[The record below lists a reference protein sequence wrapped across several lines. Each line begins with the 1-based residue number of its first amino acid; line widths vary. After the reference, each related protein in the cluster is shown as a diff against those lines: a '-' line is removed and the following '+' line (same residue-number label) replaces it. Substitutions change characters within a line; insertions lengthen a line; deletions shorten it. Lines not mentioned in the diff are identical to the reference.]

1 MSREMNN
8 EETCIELI
16 KRWQDQLVA
25 GFVQHSLE
33 AARRIR
39 VFNVCQNCGHVEQL
53 YIDDREMAEKE
64 NAIDAADSYLRF
76 LLNEHLNSEHRAIL

>member
-8 EETCIELI
+8 EETCVELI

-33 AARRIR
+33 VVNRIR

-53 YIDDREMAEKE
+53 YIDDRELAERE
-64 NAIDAADSYLRF
+64 NAIEQADSYLRYQ
-76 LLNEHLNSEHRAIL
+76 LNEHLNSEHKAMI

>member
-33 AARRIR
+33 AARQIR

-76 LLNEHLNSEHRAIL
+76 LLNEHLNSEHKAMI